1 MFLFRIIFQ
10 TVGLAFGQVRANKF
24 RAMLT
29 ALGIIIGVGSVTA
42 VIAGL
47 TGMKQFV
54 LKEFETIGSKYVYI
68 DGEVPP
74 SKENSMDFRDV
85 QLNLEEVKA
94 IRDRC
99 PSIATITPTWRCN
112 VEVRHGERVAPNVR
126 AVGIWPSWHVVETRS
141 VIKGREFSSIDD
153 ELRRYVCLINEK
165 AIEELDLPAEPVGSS
180 LFVGGRRFLIVG
192 VVETK
197 VVSPMF
203 GGGDSRTELY
213 MPFETAHKLNPTG
226 WLNDAR
232 ALAVSTD
239 KALEAAAEV
248 EFVLAKMRNIRPG
261 EEPTFFTRVL
271 QSFIDQ
277 FNSVATMITAVAGGV
292 VSVSLLVGGVGIM
305 NIMLVSVS
313 ERTREIG
320 LRKAVGARPSIIL
333 MQFLVEAI
341 ALCIAGGLIG
351 LLVGQALALALQ
363 SIPGA
368 NLQDAEVP
376 VWAMALALSF
386 SAAVGVIFG
395 MFPAIKAARLD
406 PIEALRHE

>member
-1 MFLFRIIFQ
+1 MFIFRLIFQ
-10 TVGLAFGQVRANKF
+10 TAGLALGQVRANKF
-24 RAMLT
+24 RAALT

-47 TGMKQFV
+47 TGMKKFV
-54 LKEFETIGSKYVYI
+54 LKEFETIGTKYVYI
-68 DGEVPP
+68 DGEVPD
-74 SKENSMDFRDV
+74 SMENKISWREV
-85 QLNLEEVKA
+85 QLKLEEVEA

-99 PSIATITPTWRCN
+99 PSIAKITPTWRCN
-112 VEVRHGERVAPNVR
+112 VEVRQGERVLPNVR
-126 AVGIWPSWHVVETRS
+126 AMGIWPSWHEIETRS
-141 VIKGREFSSIDD
+141 VLKGREFATIDD
-153 ELRRYVCLINEK
+153 EQRRYVCLINEK
-165 AIEELDLPAEPVGSS
+165 AIEELDLAAEPVGDY

-197 VVSPMF
+197 TVSPMF
-203 GGGDSRTELY
+203 GGGDARTELY
-213 MPFETAHKLNPTG
+213 MPFATARKLNPNG

-239 KALEAAAEV
+239 KAAEAASEV
-248 EFVLAKMRNIRPG
+248 EFVLAKMRNIKPG

-320 LRKAVGARPSIIL
+320 LRKAVGARPSVIL
-333 MQFLVEAI
+333 TQFLVEAI
-341 ALCIAGGLIG
+341 VLCTAGGLIG
-351 LLVGQALALALQ
+351 LLVGQGLALALQ
-363 SIPGA
+363 AGA
-368 NLQDAEVP
+368 KLEHAEVP
-376 VWAMALALSF
+376 MWAMALALSF

-395 MFPAIKAARLD
+395 MFPAIKASRLD